1 MTATT
6 VSFVDTLSLLLLAT
20 GFAVAGTRR
29 MSLAIW
35 TLAVQS
41 GLLAAVAAVV
51 AVGAGAAHMWA
62 VVVLTVAVKAVA
74 IPAVLFRVLR
84 TLEVR
89 RETNPLVSSRLSL
102 VAAAGLMVVAFGVA
116 GQNTLPNA
124 IASHEALPV
133 SIALMLISLFTM
145 VTRKKALMQVI
156 ALVSMDNGLYL
167 AGIIATLGL
176 PLFVEIALFFD
187 LLVGVI
193 IMGVFAFRIN
203 QTFETVNTDRL
214 RQLRG

>member
-1 MTATT
+1 MSATT
-6 VSFVDTLSLLLLAT
+6 VSIVDTLSLLLLTT
-20 GFAVAGTRR
+20 GFAVAGVRR
-29 MSLAIW
+29 LSVAIW

-41 GLLAAVAAVV
+41 CLLAAVAAVV
-51 AVGAGAAHMWA
+51 AVGAGAVHMW
-62 VVVLTVAVKAVA
+62 VVVALTLGVKAIV
-74 IPAVLFRVLR
+74 IPVVLFRVLR

-89 RETNPLVSSRLSL
+89 RETNPLVSPRLSL
-102 VAAAGLMVVAFGVA
+102 VAAAGLMVVAFAVA

-124 IASHEALPV
+124 VASHEALPV

-203 QTFETVNTDRL
+203 QTFDTVNTDRL

>member
-1 MTATT
+1 
-6 VSFVDTLSLLLLAT
+6 
-20 GFAVAGTRR
+20 
-29 MSLAIW
+29 
-35 TLAVQS
+35 
-41 GLLAAVAAVV
+41 
-51 AVGAGAAHMWA
+51 
-62 VVVLTVAVKAVA
+62 
-74 IPAVLFRVLR
+74 
-84 TLEVR
+84 
-89 RETNPLVSSRLSL
+89 
-102 VAAAGLMVVAFGVA
+102 
-116 GQNTLPNA
+116 
-124 IASHEALPV
+124 
-133 SIALMLISLFTM
+133 MLISLFTM